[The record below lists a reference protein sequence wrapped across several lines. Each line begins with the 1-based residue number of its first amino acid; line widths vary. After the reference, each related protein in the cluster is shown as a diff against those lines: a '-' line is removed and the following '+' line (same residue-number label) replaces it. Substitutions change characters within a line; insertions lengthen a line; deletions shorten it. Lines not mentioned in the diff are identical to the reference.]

1 MMACLD
7 QIVASDL
14 APIRYFVDDSVF
26 WFDPGDY
33 KSLARAIKSSI
44 VSLKDNL

>member
-14 APIRYFVDDSVF
+14 LQLDILLMIQFSGLSHV
-26 WFDPGDY
+26 DY
-33 KSLARAIKSSI
+33 KSLARAIKSLDCFI
-44 VSLKDNL
+44 KR